1 MNPPATAPESP
12 RNKRHSLRLL
22 LVLAAIAFA
31 LAETGY
37 QFGALAGLDNVY
49 TDLWHRVSGKR
60 FEPAHVVLVEVDE
73 TSLAKFE
80 DPLAFW
86 APLHA
91 RALTTLREAG
101 ASVIGVDFLFSVTPE
116 AWLQKYKLSNS
127 DGLKE
132 YDLAFRQEL
141 GAGKTV
147 LVGAVSRGEPGSN
160 DNFLLPHT
168 EYLLSLPNSDLES
181 GIGLADL
188 IVDSDGS
195 TRRFNMAP
203 PVKLDQET
211 AKGAPRLTLGAL
223 LAVRASGQS
232 PAAQDWSIGGRAY
245 RAAGARHI
253 TYAGPPGTIPRVSF
267 HRLLEKNAL
276 RDPAIQ
282 ALRGKV
288 VIVGAN
294 YEGMNDVHGTA
305 YSNGFFLRDKS
316 FMSGPEI
323 QAAIVETLLSGK
335 TTSVA
340 PDALRWVIMALV
352 LLAAIAVGLRK
363 SPWWGLGA
371 TLAGAVVALGAG
383 YGSFQNFWLFPSAHV
398 QLGLLAGFLFVLGL
412 RLTREERDKA
422 HVRAL
427 FEGYA
432 SDEVV
437 NLLLDSDQ
445 KLDVGGQAMHITVLF
460 SDIRNFTT
468 ISEKLSAHETVEFLN
483 VYFPRIIDVIKAE
496 GGRIDKFIGDAVM
509 AEFGAPFP
517 FADHPIRAL
526 RAAARMRQVAEEF
539 KVWMDQRFPGK
550 GLPPFGIGIGVHTG
564 NAVVGEIG
572 TAKKKEFTAI
582 GDTVNVASRLEGETK
597 AMSCVIV
604 ASADTV
610 RAAGD
615 RVVTGRHD
623 TLTVKGRAEPIEVY
637 EILDI
642 KA

>member
-1 MNPPATAPESP
+1 MAI
-12 RNKRHSLRLL
+12 
-22 LVLAAIAFA
+22 IAFA
-31 LAETGY
+31 VAEVGY
-37 QFGALAGLDNVY
+37 YFHALAGVDVVY

-60 FEPAHVVLVEVDE
+60 FEPVQVALVEVDE
-73 TSLAKFE
+73 TSLGKFD

-91 RALTTLREAG
+91 RALATLREAG
-101 ASVIGVDFLFSVTPE
+101 ATVIGVDFLFSITPE
-116 AWLQKYKLSNS
+116 DWLKKYKLLSS

-132 YDLAFRQEL
+132 YDLKFRQEL

-147 LVGAVSRGEPGSN
+147 IVGAVSRGEPGKP
-160 DNFLLPHT
+160 DNFLLPHM
-168 EYLLSLPNSDLES
+168 EYLVSLPNSDLEA

-188 IVDSDGS
+188 VVDSDGS
-195 TRRFNMAP
+195 TRRFRMAP
-203 PVKLDQET
+203 PLNLDKEA

-223 LAVRASGQS
+223 LAVRASAQS
-232 PAAQDWSIGGRAY
+232 PAAREWSIGGKAY
-245 RAAGARHI
+245 RTEGDHHI
-253 TYAGPPGTIPRVSF
+253 SYAGPPGTIPRISF
-267 HRLLEKNAL
+267 YRLLEKNAL

-294 YEGMNDVHGTA
+294 YEGMNDLHGTP
-305 YSNGFFLRDKS
+305 YSNGLYLRDKS

-323 QAAIVETLLSGK
+323 QANIVETLLSGK
-335 TTSVA
+335 TTGKA
-340 PDALRWVIMALV
+340 PDVLRWIVMAVV
-352 LLAAIAVGLRK
+352 LLAAIAIGLRR

-371 TLAGAVVALGAG
+371 MLVGALAALGVG
-383 YGSFQNFWLFPSAHV
+383 YVSFQYFWLFPTAHV
-398 QLGLLAGFLFVLGL
+398 HLGLLAGFLLVLGM

-422 HVRAL
+422 HIRTL

-437 NLLLDSDQ
+437 NLLLDGDR

-539 KVWMDQRFPGK
+539 KAWMDQRFPGK
-550 GLPPFGIGIGVHTG
+550 ELPPFGIGIGIHTG

-604 ASADTV
+604 ASAETV
-610 RAAGD
+610 RAAGA

-623 TLTVKGRAEPIEVY
+623 YLKVKGRAEPVEVY

>member
-1 MNPPATAPESP
+1 MT
-12 RNKRHSLRLL
+12 
-22 LVLAAIAFA
+22 AIAFVI
-31 LAETGY
+31 AELTNH
-37 QFGALAGLDNVY
+37 FGLLSGLNHAY
-49 TDLWHRVSGKR
+49 ADLWHRIAGKR
-60 FEPAHVVLVEVDE
+60 FEPAHVVMVEVDE
-73 TSLAKFE
+73 PSLAKFD

-91 RALTTLREAG
+91 RALATLRAAG

-116 AWLQKYKLSNS
+116 AWLQKYKLSTNE
-127 DGLKE
+127 GLKE

-147 LVGAVSRGEPGSN
+147 IVGAVSRGEPGKP

-168 EYLLSLPNSDLES
+168 EYLISLPNSDLEAN
-181 GIGLADL
+181 IGLADL
-188 IVDSDGS
+188 VVDSDGS
-195 TRRFNMAP
+195 TRRFRMAP
-203 PVKLDQET
+203 PLNLDNET

-232 PAAQDWSIGGRAY
+232 PAAREWSIGGRTY
-245 RAAGARHI
+245 NTDSDQPI
-253 TYAGPPGTIPRVSF
+253 TYAGPPGTIPRLSF
-267 HRLLEKNAL
+267 HRLLEANAL
-276 RDPAIQ
+276 RDPAIR

-305 YSNGFFLRDKS
+305 YTNGVFRRDKS

-323 QAAIVETLLSGK
+323 QANIVETLLSGK
-335 TTSVA
+335 TTSNA
-340 PDALRWVIMALV
+340 PDPLRWIIMAVV
-352 LLAAIAVGLRK
+352 LLAAIAVGLRT

-371 TLAGAVVALGAG
+371 TVAGAAVALGVG
-383 YGSFQNFWLFPSAHV
+383 YVSFQHFWLFPAAPVH
-398 QLGLLAGFLFVLGL
+398 LGLLTGFLLVLGL

-445 KLDVGGQAMHITVLF
+445 KLDVGGQAMYITVLF

-483 VYFPRIIDVIKAE
+483 VYFPRVIDVIKAE

-539 KVWMDQRFPGK
+539 KGWMQNRFPDR
-550 GLPPFGIGIGVHTG
+550 GLPDFGIGIGIHSG
-564 NAVVGEIG
+564 SAVVGEIG
-572 TAKKKEFTAI
+572 TATKKEFTAI

-597 AMSCVIV
+597 TLSCVIV
-604 ASADTV
+604 ASAETV

-623 TLTVKGRAEPIEVY
+623 ILRVKGRAEAVEVY
-637 EILDI
+637 EILEVN
-642 KA
+642 A

>member
-1 MNPPATAPESP
+1 MAI
-12 RNKRHSLRLL
+12 
-22 LVLAAIAFA
+22 IAFA
-31 LAETGY
+31 VAEVGY
-37 QFGALAGLDNVY
+37 YFHALAGVDVVY

-60 FEPAHVVLVEVDE
+60 FEPVQVALVEVDE
-73 TSLAKFE
+73 TSLGKFE

-91 RALTTLREAG
+91 RALATLREAG
-101 ASVIGVDFLFSVTPE
+101 ATVIGVDFLFSITPE
-116 AWLQKYKLSNS
+116 DWLKKYKLLSS

-132 YDLAFRQEL
+132 YDLKFRQEL

-147 LVGAVSRGEPGSN
+147 IVGAVSRGEPGKP
-160 DNFLLPHT
+160 DNFLLPHM
-168 EYLLSLPNSDLES
+168 EYLVSLPNSDLEA

-188 IVDSDGS
+188 VVDSDGS
-195 TRRFNMAP
+195 TRRFRMAP
-203 PVKLDQET
+203 PLNLDKEA

-223 LAVRASGQS
+223 LAVRASAQS
-232 PAAQDWSIGGRAY
+232 PAAREWSIGGKAY
-245 RAAGARHI
+245 RTEGDHHI
-253 TYAGPPGTIPRVSF
+253 SYAGPPGTIPRISF
-267 HRLLEKNAL
+267 YRLLEKNAL

-294 YEGMNDVHGTA
+294 YEGMNDLHGA
-305 YSNGFFLRDKS
+305 PYSNGLYLRDKS

-323 QAAIVETLLSGK
+323 QANIVETLLSGK
-335 TTSVA
+335 TTGKA
-340 PDALRWVIMALV
+340 PDVLRWIVMAVV
-352 LLAAIAVGLRK
+352 LLAAIAIGLRR

-371 TLAGAVVALGAG
+371 MLVGALAALGVG
-383 YGSFQNFWLFPSAHV
+383 YVSFQYFWLFPTAHV
-398 QLGLLAGFLFVLGL
+398 HLGLLAGFLLVLGM

-422 HVRAL
+422 HIRTL

-437 NLLLDSDQ
+437 NLLLDGDR

-539 KVWMDQRFPGK
+539 KAWMDQRFPGK
-550 GLPPFGIGIGVHTG
+550 ELPPFGIGIGIHTG

-604 ASADTV
+604 ASAETV
-610 RAAGD
+610 RAAGA

-623 TLTVKGRAEPIEVY
+623 YLKVKGRAEPVEVY